1 MSPLVES
8 DGPHLRS
15 ASSPA
20 SGFFSNRQA
29 GLGTSANLNNA
40 LVLSAPI
47 ILTSALC
54 VFSAFAW
61 FGIFPSSSLIV
72 PTVVSVG
79 AASLIAGFS
88 RRRSAVGSLALAFV
102 TVFVVAHLTVLR
114 TLSTESTGIPSGSS
128 LRTFSDAFRNGWARI
143 LTSPIPMNFDE
154 DRSLIFVIIVVLGT
168 SAGMYFAVRGRALPA
183 AMVGPAI
190 IALAARLYGATTKA
204 PWPALAAAIGSGTA
218 ILAAL
223 STSTKTPLR
232 QRPNIAK
239 PNAAERASSAKR
251 KAGSGTASNTS
262 ARTSIK
268 RRRADFVTRTDGAL
282 NRPASRIGSTNTP
295 LGFRGQALA
304 AMLLTAVLGAT
315 IGTVALAATKKRIGD
330 PYDPRRVA
338 PLQNDEDL
346 AIDPLSYVPYWAQNS
361 KQKMFTA
368 SPDNTAT
375 TAEAN
380 TRWRI
385 AVLDKFDGSR
395 WLPNTR
401 YTETGTLLPGPP
413 QGTGLDT
420 NAAAITLN
428 VTIDDLPERWL
439 PVPGWP
445 TQITGTA
452 VSINQEHGVVLQRSA
467 RDSAT
472 LDPTTEAYEAAKT
485 RYQVKALPLYSQAP
499 SELEGFA
506 TSQEA
511 RDNLA
516 TPKIPADLTNIAQ
529 TVASGAATPRERVA
543 LIETYLRSF
552 YEFNPAAQPGHSYAR
567 IERLLRDQGAQS
579 EGGTSEQF
587 AVAFAMLARSLGIP
601 TRVVVGFVVDLAN
614 ADPSETSAQTSA
626 ETDTA
631 TNDSSDSN
639 VPGIVTVTAADA
651 QAWPEVLF
659 ADAGWIPFDPTPN
672 PGAVTRE
679 PKPDP
684 AGNTETATTV
694 PDTVPDT
701 IADDIEPTLKVK
713 KTSKVS
719 PWIFVLLLGTLG
731 LLGIIGIA
739 ASVVRNR
746 QTKRRLKRG
755 RQAIFGAWHEATRSL
770 AACQQQIAPGDTLD
784 DYTKRTVSAE
794 RFRALRE
801 PLTTMAT
808 ACEKSQFSTDEPTDS
823 EIAEAWAASDQV
835 LQSVRSTAT
844 PKEKARL
851 LLDVR
856 K

>member
-15 ASSPA
+15 ASSPV
-20 SGFFSNRQA
+20 SRFFSNRQA
-29 GLGTSANLNNA
+29 GLGTPVNLNSA
-40 LVLSAPI
+40 LVISAPI

-61 FGIFPSSSLIV
+61 FGIFPSSSLIA
-72 PTVVSVG
+72 PSVISVA
-79 AASLIAGFS
+79 AASAIAWLS
-88 RRRSAVGSLALAFV
+88 RRRSAVGTLATAFV

-114 TLSTESTGIPSGSS
+114 TLSTGSTGIPSGPS
-128 LRTFSDAFRNGWARI
+128 LRGFSDAFRNGWARI
-143 LTSPIPMNFDE
+143 LTSPIPMNFDV
-154 DRSLIFVIIVVLGT
+154 DRSLIFVIIVVLGS
-168 SAGMYFAVRGRALPA
+168 SAGMYFAVRERALPA

-190 IALAARLYGATTKA
+190 IAVAARLYGATTSA
-204 PWPALAAAIGSGTA
+204 PWPALAVAIGSGSA

-223 STSTKTPLR
+223 SPDAKTRLR
-232 QRPNIAK
+232 KQPNTVK
-239 PNAAERASSAKR
+239 PNAAEKASSANKQ
-251 KAGSGTASNTS
+251 AGSGAAFN
-262 ARTSIK
+262 
-268 RRRADFVTRTDGAL
+268 TDGAL

-304 AMLLTAVLGAT
+304 AVLLTAVLGAT
-315 IGTVALAATKKRIGD
+315 IGTIALAATKKRIGD

-375 TAEAN
+375 TVEAN

-385 AVLDKFDGSR
+385 AVLDNFDGSR

-401 YTETGTLLPGPP
+401 YTETGTLLPAPP
-413 QGTGLDT
+413 TGTGLDT
-420 NAAAITLN
+420 NAKAITVN
-428 VTIDDLPERWL
+428 VTIDELPERWL

-452 VSINQEHGVVLQRSA
+452 VSINQEHGVVLQRSP
-467 RDSAT
+467 RDLSTSDGTAEG
-472 LDPTTEAYEAAKT
+472 DEAAKT
-485 RYQVKALPLYSQAP
+485 RYQVKALPLFSQAP
-499 SELEGFA
+499 SKLDGFA

-529 TVASGAATPRERVA
+529 TVASGATTPRERVA
-543 LIETYLRSF
+543 LLETYLRSF
-552 YEFNPAAQPGHSYAR
+552 YQFNPVAQPGHSYAR
-567 IERLLRDQGAQS
+567 IERLLRDQGAEG

-601 TRVVVGFVVDLAN
+601 TRVVVGFVVDPAN
-614 ADPSETSAQTSA
+614 TAPAEAGSEANQPP
-626 ETDTA
+626 TD
-631 TNDSSDSN
+631 SI
-639 VPGIVTVTAADA
+639 VPGTITVTAADA

-659 ADAGWIPFDPTPN
+659 ADTGWVPFDPTPN

-684 AGNTETATTV
+684 AGANETATTV
-694 PDTVPDT
+694 ADTVPDT
-701 IADDIEPTLKVK
+701 IPDEIEPALEVK

-719 PWIFVLLLGTLG
+719 PWIFVLLLGLLG
-731 LLGIIGIA
+731 LLGIVGLA
-739 ASVVRNR
+739 ALVVRKR
-746 QTKRRLKRG
+746 QAKRRLQHG
-755 RQAIFGAWHEATRSL
+755 RQAIFGAWQEATRSL
-770 AACQQQIAPGDTLD
+770 ATCQQRIGAGDTLD
-784 DYTKRTVSAE
+784 EYAKRTAADE
-794 RFRALRE
+794 RFQTLRE
-801 PLTTMAT
+801 PLTAMAR
-808 ACEKSQFSTDEPTDS
+808 ACEKSQFSAEEPTES
-823 EIAEAWAASDQV
+823 EITEAWAASDQV
-835 LQSVRSTAT
+835 LQSVRATAT
-844 PKEKARL
+844 PKEKALL
-851 LLDVR
+851 LLDLR